1 MAEYVAYA
9 VSKKRFHIEK
19 DGTLLVEYLKR
30 EEIRGWLC
38 QTLEPGDD
46 FTWDNEILKLPPEA
60 GKKFKQESEIN
71 AC

>member
-19 DGTLLVEYLKR
+19 DGNLFVEYLTR
-30 EEIRGWLC
+30 EEIRGWVS

-46 FTWDNEILKLPPEA
+46 FTWEVD
-60 GKKFKQESEIN
+60 S
-71 AC
+71 